1 MALALISR
9 RQGTFFA
16 QLVSDWFLH
25 TEIRPS
31 GGPQR
36 SNLINRVGTT
46 NNKALIAIELM
57 ETHIADPLSLENL
70 GNLTGVS
77 RRQLNR
83 VFQKA
88 FNKGTMEYY
97 REIRLEKAK
106 NLLRNSRMSVAEI
119 SEVTGFCTASHFSSS
134 FLNLFAVPPSDY
146 RKGSQF
152 AFVGDS

>member
-1 MALALISR
+1 
-9 RQGTFFA
+9 
-16 QLVSDWFLH
+16 
-25 TEIRPS
+25 
-31 GGPQR
+31 
-36 SNLINRVGTT
+36 
-46 NNKALIAIELM
+46 M

-70 GNLTGVS
+70 GNLIGVS
-77 RRQLNR
+77 RSQLNR

-119 SEVTGFCTASHFSSS
+119 SEVTGFCTASHFSRS

-152 AFVGDS
+152 AFVGGS